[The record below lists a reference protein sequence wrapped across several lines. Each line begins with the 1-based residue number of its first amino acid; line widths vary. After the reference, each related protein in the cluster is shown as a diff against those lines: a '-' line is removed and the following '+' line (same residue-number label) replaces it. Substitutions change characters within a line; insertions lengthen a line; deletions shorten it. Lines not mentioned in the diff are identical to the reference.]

1 MPNLNSE
8 RTEKSLVVLANATE
22 VIAAVISDISGNDI
36 SNSINGTQLTRQAV
50 RSMIQA
56 SFKQALDQLPTTNA

>member
-56 SFKQALDQLPTTNA
+56 SFKQALDPRSL